1 MRMRREF
8 LSNCVVFFFFPFSC
22 QEMTRKKKRK
32 EKKEGKWRWKKELV
46 KCREEKDENHI
57 FGSTERT

>member
-1 MRMRREF
+1 MMRMRREF

-32 EKKEGKWRWKKELV
+32 EKKEGRKMEV
-46 KCREEKDENHI
+46 EKRI
-57 FGSTERT
+57 G